1 MAKLKTDAVTLDDIK
16 EFAESNCDFH
26 FELEVLKRLVD
37 NGCECSHGGTYMDAI
52 TGAPREFDIRA
63 HFPTNLPNTRLRL
76 AIECKN
82 LRENFPLAVSCVPRN
97 NDESFHEIV
106 CSLDTSQ
113 LIFENDELGVIRHVF
128 PSAAVVRR
136 ATSAF
141 YAENDMIGKSCSQ
154 VGRRDH
160 DNGITSSD
168 SEIYNKWAQALNS
181 AYDLA
186 TLAQGDACVFGVDCM
201 ATVVLPILVVPNER
215 LWKIE
220 YDADGNRLGDP
231 TLVKRCSYYV
241 NREISETNIVNGR
254 LVASHLE
261 MVTIDGLFELL
272 SELKTNAENLGCENE
287 SLKQELNIIA
297 K

>member
-1 MAKLKTDAVTLDDIK
+1 
-16 EFAESNCDFH
+16 
-26 FELEVLKRLVD
+26 
-37 NGCECSHGGTYMDAI
+37 
-52 TGAPREFDIRA
+52 
-63 HFPTNLPNTRLRL
+63 
-76 AIECKN
+76 
-82 LRENFPLAVSCVPRN
+82 
-97 NDESFHEIV
+97 
-106 CSLDTSQ
+106 
-113 LIFENDELGVIRHVF
+113 
-128 PSAAVVRR
+128 
-136 ATSAF
+136 
-141 YAENDMIGKSCSQ
+141 
-154 VGRRDH
+154 
-160 DNGITSSD
+160 
-168 SEIYNKWAQALNS
+168 
-181 AYDLA
+181 
-186 TLAQGDACVFGVDCM
+186 M